1 MCGWPRGDLMNGA
14 ASLIGRAGVE
24 AGLECSTDGV
34 QVAVARGREG
44 PFADA
49 VVDGGLERPPAC
61 ETVLAG
67 DEQLGVGQLCGGILD
82 SHFLEALLGIVPEML
97 EDNLPSFAG
106 HSPAVCPASANLGQ
120 EVRLC

>member
-1 MCGWPRGDLMNGA
+1 MSSSMCGWPRGDLLNGA

-67 DEQLGVGQLCGGILD
+67 DEQLGVGQLCGDILG
-82 SHFLEALLGIVPEML
+82 SHSLEALEREAVVTWRTF
-97 EDNLPSFAG
+97 LPSQGVALRCARRPRISG
-106 HSPAVCPASANLGQ
+106 RKS
-120 EVRLC
+120 

>member
-1 MCGWPRGDLMNGA
+1 MVRPVSSVVPGWRP
-14 ASLIGRAGVE
+14 ASSARRTVPK
-24 AGLECSTDGV
+24 
-34 QVAVARGREG
+34 VAVARGREG

-82 SHFLEALLGIVPEML
+82 AHFLEALLGFVPEML

-106 HSPAVCPASANLGQ
+106 HSSAVCPASANLGR